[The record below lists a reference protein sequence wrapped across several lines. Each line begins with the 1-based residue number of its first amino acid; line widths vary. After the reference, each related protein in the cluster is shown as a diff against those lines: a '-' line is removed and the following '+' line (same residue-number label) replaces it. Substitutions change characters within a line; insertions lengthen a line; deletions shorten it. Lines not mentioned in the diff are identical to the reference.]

1 LHQLSIDIIISVVGG
16 HYKNMAKKVRIDRDA
31 CIGCGLCVSVMPEV
45 FEFDDEGKAR
55 VHTQPAEG
63 VEVEVANDCPTG
75 AIIVED

>member
-1 LHQLSIDIIISVVGG
+1 
-16 HYKNMAKKVRIDRDA
+16 MAKKVRIDRDA

>member
-1 LHQLSIDIIISVVGG
+1 
-16 HYKNMAKKVRIDRDA
+16 MAKKVRIDRDA

-45 FEFDDEGKAR
+45 FEFDDERKAR

>member
-1 LHQLSIDIIISVVGG
+1 VFDIIIPFVGG
-16 HYKNMAKKVRIDRDA
+16 HLKKMAKKVRIDRDA

>member
-1 LHQLSIDIIISVVGG
+1 
-16 HYKNMAKKVRIDRDA
+16 M
-31 CIGCGLCVSVMPEV
+31 GCGLCVSVMPEV